1 MTTSEAPV
9 APPVAG
15 TGRPRLALVVI
26 AAVQLMVLLDLTIVN
41 IALPSMQRELHFS
54 TTNLAWV
61 INAYAL
67 TFGGLLLLGGR
78 MGDLY
83 GRRRLFIWG
92 IAVFTLASLAGGF
105 ATSQAWLVAAR
116 ALQGAGAAAASPAA
130 LSLIA
135 TTFPEGPLRHR
146 AMAVYAGM
154 SAAGGAIGLVLGGL
168 LVDVASWRWVLF
180 VNVPIGLAAALTAPF
195 ALARVPGRGG
205 RLDLPGAVTGSLG
218 VAALVE
224 GLLRAPDAGW
234 AGRSTLAAFTAGAVL
249 LVAFAVIETHRKDAL
264 LPLGFLADRSR
275 TAGYVVMLLL
285 GASMLSLIYFLTQLL
300 QNVLGYSP
308 IVAGL
313 AYLPIPAV
321 IGTTGL
327 IVSRKVHRF
336 GTRPFLTAGPLLVA
350 TGLLWV
356 STVTQSST
364 YIDILG
370 PLVVVGLGMGL
381 SFVPLTLNAVAGVAP
396 HRTGLASSLLNT
408 SQQIGGSLGLAVL
421 VTVAATVGRHTL
433 AAAGHGSLVSA
444 QVAGT
449 QAAFRVGALGAFLG
463 FLLAAAWVRTPVAPA
478 TS

>member
-1 MTTSEAPV
+1 MTTQETRE
-9 APPVAG
+9 APPVV
-15 TGRPRLALVVI
+15 TTSRPRLALVVI

-83 GRRRLFIWG
+83 GRRRLFLWG
-92 IAVFTLASLAGGF
+92 ITVFTLASLAGGL

-135 TTFPEGPLRHR
+135 STFPEGPLRHR

-168 LVDVASWRWVLF
+168 LVDVVSWRWVLF
-180 VNVPIGLAAALTAPF
+180 VNVPIGLAAALAAPF

-224 GLLRAPDAGW
+224 GLLRAPEAGW
-234 AGRSTLAAFTAGAVL
+234 AGWTTLAAFALGAGL
-249 LVAFAVIETHRKDAL
+249 IVAFAVIEAHRKDAL
-264 LPLGFLADRSR
+264 LPLGFLVDRSR
-275 TAGYVVMLLL
+275 SAGYAVMLLL
-285 GASMLSLIYFLTQLL
+285 GASMLSLIYFLTQFL

-308 IVAGL
+308 IVAGV

-321 IGTTGL
+321 IGVTGL

-336 GTRPFLTAGPLLVA
+336 GTRPFLTVGPSLVA
-350 TGLLWV
+350 AGLLWV
-356 STVTQSST
+356 STVNQTST
-364 YIDILG
+364 YVDILG

-381 SFVPLTLNAVAGVAP
+381 SFVPLTLNAVASVP
-396 HRTGLASSLLNT
+396 PQRTGLASSLLNT
-408 SQQIGGSLGLAVL
+408 SQQVGGSLGLAVL

-433 AAAGHGSLVSA
+433 VAAGHNSLVLE

-463 FLLAAAWVRTPVAPA
+463 FLLAAALVRTPVAPA
-478 TS
+478 TT